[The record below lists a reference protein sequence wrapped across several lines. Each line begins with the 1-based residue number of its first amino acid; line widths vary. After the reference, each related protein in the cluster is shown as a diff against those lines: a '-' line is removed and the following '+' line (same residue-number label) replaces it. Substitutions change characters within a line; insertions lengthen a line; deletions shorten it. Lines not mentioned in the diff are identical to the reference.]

1 MGGYTHGHEFVYFWM
16 IPRCFYDLGG
26 NMFLTVSWKHGAA
39 KGKTKTILRR
49 HLHGDLQDVY
59 ERALVRLCIY
69 VFEQ

>member
-1 MGGYTHGHEFVYFWM
+1 
-16 IPRCFYDLGG
+16 
-26 NMFLTVSWKHGAA
+26 MFLTVSWKHGAA